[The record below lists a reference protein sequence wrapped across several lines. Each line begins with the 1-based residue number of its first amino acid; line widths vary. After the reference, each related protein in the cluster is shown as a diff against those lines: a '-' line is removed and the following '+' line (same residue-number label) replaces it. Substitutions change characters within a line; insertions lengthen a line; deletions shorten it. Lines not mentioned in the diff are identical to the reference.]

1 MVEDLVSMTHHAQ
14 RLLVAASRGARIQ
27 YTQSFGPK
35 TWMETRNTSIL
46 FADEC
51 RIHPDDIACQYGP
64 IATQLRLMAASTQHE
79 WDETS
84 IRYMA
89 DQYVYDFVTNIT
101 WEERCTVADDRD
113 HRPWQLLFAA
123 ELAADE
129 GM

>member
-1 MVEDLVSMTHHAQ
+1 MTMTHHAQ
-14 RLLVAASRGARIQ
+14 RLLVAASRGARVQ
-27 YTQSFGPK
+27 NKHSLPRQCWVDSNDVYLDGFVHSQ
-35 TWMETRNTSIL
+35 
-46 FADEC
+46 
-51 RIHPDDIACQYGP
+51 RIHPDDAHLQYGP

>member
-1 MVEDLVSMTHHAQ
+1 MNHRAQ
-14 RLLVAASRGARIQ
+14 RLLVAASRGARVEL
-27 YTQSFGPK
+27 YESSTAWGGPR
-35 TWMETRNTSIL
+35 WVETDIVWLQNDDLLEDR
-46 FADEC
+46 
-51 RIHPDDIACQYGP
+51 RVHPDDAHLQYGP
-64 IATQLRLMAASTQHE
+64 IATQLRLMAASTEHE

-89 DQYVYDFVTNIT
+89 DQYVYDFITSIT